1 MLSKKTILRK
11 IIDLEGGFVD
21 DPSDSGGAT
30 NHGITE
36 RVAREYGYTGS
47 MCKLSVELAIEIYT
61 DKYWD
66 KINGDSLL
74 ALSQKITVEIIDAAI
89 NMGVYRAGEMLQ
101 RSLNVLNDR
110 GTLYEDIDVD
120 GIIGNVTVNAL
131 RNYLNVRHEDVIIKA
146 FNSLQ
151 GAFYIALAERRE
163 KDERFLYGWLKNR
176 V

>member
-1 MLSKKTILRK
+1 VQIVS
-11 IIDLEGGFVD
+11 
-21 DPSDSGGAT
+21 
-30 NHGITE
+30 
-36 RVAREYGYTGS
+36 
-47 MCKLSVELAIEIYT
+47 ELAIEIYT